1 MQAAVMQARR
11 VAVVVAVVVVQALKG
26 VLLWQIL
33 LHQQVQSLPD
43 RSQHKHCMYTRTCVC
58 MRMHVCVHAYKSMPQ
73 SCSLQHFCIHPVVAP
88 Y

>member
-43 RSQHKHCMYTRTCVC
+43 RS
-58 MRMHVCVHAYKSMPQ
+58 
-73 SCSLQHFCIHPVVAP
+73 
-88 Y
+88 